1 MKRSL
6 LRLGFLLAILIPMG
20 LQNSF
25 AISICQGCTCAQTCS
40 KVYDIC
46 LRGCR
51 GNTDCVD
58 ICSDGYWACIDN
70 CNS

>member
-25 AISICQGCTCAQTCS
+25 ALSICPGCTCAQTCS
-40 KVYDIC
+40 KLYVVCGRSCGSIPDCANNC
-46 LRGCR
+46 L
-51 GNTDCVD
+51 
-58 ICSDGYWACIDN
+58 DGYSACIDN